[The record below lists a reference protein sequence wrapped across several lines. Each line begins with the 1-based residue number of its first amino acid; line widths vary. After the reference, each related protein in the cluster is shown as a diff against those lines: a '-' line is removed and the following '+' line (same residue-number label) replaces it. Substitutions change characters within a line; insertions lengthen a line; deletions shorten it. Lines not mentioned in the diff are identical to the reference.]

1 LRNRIIVSAINNVL
15 GNRDEFIKILSENI
29 KTIINEDNDKK
40 LNDIDKRLEELQKEI
55 LQLAISKVDYNKI
68 ADEIYRLRDI
78 KQNVLSEKAER
89 QGKSER
95 IREMEK
101 FLYEHDCLM
110 KEYDDSLVRKLIEK
124 VTVYQEKLE
133 IEFKSGVKIE
143 MTI

>member
-1 LRNRIIVSAINNVL
+1 M
-15 GNRDEFIKILSENI
+15 
-29 KTIINEDNDKK
+29 
-40 LNDIDKRLEELQKEI
+40 
-55 LQLAISKVDYNKI
+55 QLAISKVDYNKI

>member
-1 LRNRIIVSAINNVL
+1 MRNRIIVSAINNVL